1 MRLLRALLAEA
12 LGTLLLLATVVGSGI
27 MGVRLA
33 QGNDGIALLANAG
46 ATAAILYVLIVV
58 FGPTSGAHFNP
69 AVTLAMRI
77 CGAIDTRTAMAYVV
91 VQVIAAIIG
100 VALAHAMFDQAL
112 LQPGTHARE
121 GAGQWLSEGVATFGL
136 LLTILLGAAH
146 RPAAVPA
153 LVGAYIFAAYWFTG
167 STSFAN
173 PAVTLARSLTQS
185 FAGIRP
191 TDVPAF
197 MASQFAGMGLA
208 VAVAAI
214 LARNDVEEDSRGQY
228 VGDAP
233 TIPED
238 Q

>member
-1 MRLLRALLAEA
+1 
-12 LGTLLLLATVVGSGI
+12 
-27 MGVRLA
+27 
-33 QGNDGIALLANAG
+33 
-46 ATAAILYVLIVV
+46 
-58 FGPTSGAHFNP
+58 
-69 AVTLAMRI
+69 
-77 CGAIDTRTAMAYVV
+77 
-91 VQVIAAIIG
+91 
-100 VALAHAMFDQAL
+100 
-112 LQPGTHARE
+112 
-121 GAGQWLSEGVATFGL
+121 L

-214 LARNDVEEDSRGQY
+214 LARNDVEADSRGQY

>member
-46 ATAAILYVLIVV
+46 ATAAILYVLIIV

-77 CGAIDTRTAMAYVV
+77 RGAIDTRTAMAYVV
-91 VQVIAAIIG
+91 VQIIAAIIG

-214 LARNDVEEDSRGQY
+214 LARNDVEADSRGQY